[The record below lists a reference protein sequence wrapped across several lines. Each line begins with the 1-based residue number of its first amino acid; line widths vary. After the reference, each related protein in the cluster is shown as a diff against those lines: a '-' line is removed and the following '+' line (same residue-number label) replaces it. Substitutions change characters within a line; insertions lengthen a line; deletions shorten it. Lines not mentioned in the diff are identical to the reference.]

1 MKKDSIHPIN
11 VGPVSQTVDHI
22 PHGYYICF
30 LSVREPVDTAHP
42 EFDLDDATR
51 EYEPETLLGSIRR
64 YLQDHAYSEN
74 IQTSGIVQ
82 TFQASDPD

>member
-1 MKKDSIHPIN
+1 MLDQCRKRWTTYLMAIL
-11 VGPVSQTVDHI
+11 
-22 PHGYYICF
+22 CF

-64 YLQDHAYSEN
+64 YLQDHAYSES
-74 IQTSGIVQ
+74 IQTSEIVQ
-82 TFQASDPD
+82 TFQASAPG